1 MAAHGVEL
9 HTDNIMAENYGLTSQ
24 SAIDYVR
31 YAQQMAAQ
39 REQAAAQQR
48 QAMQDQQMAA
58 QERVLVQRAAAQEA
72 AASQPQ
78 QEQQPDENLRFGEY
92 RHQLQYD
99 ADRQA
104 YDQYQAR
111 TINQARQMY
120 AQDPKAAQFYL
131 DTEKP
136 LLESLK
142 SKLKPFED
150 TAIYKSAE
158 KFAFDNPQFQTEKR
172 LLGILENEIK
182 NAEKYDTK
190 EGKAGYLLTNAVK
203 VVNNLISADAVT
215 GTELMYKFPEL
226 TGLSEFSAL
235 MSKSQLD
242 PTIFAAKLRSAEGAG
257 LMEKVSNVF
266 SANPDEAIKKMKEI
280 HDSVASSHNKIAYE
294 QVVLPTS
301 GRIASSFGVIP
312 VKTFAELEPQIAQQQ
327 AQIPDIK
334 KDTQVETAGNETPT
348 PGVLSRIAE
357 SITGNERMTEEIKN
371 LPNYRTSMPEFALFR
386 DGGISPQAGAAL
398 KAAAGTMATSPEET
412 VKIFQAQFPN
422 IQVRQDEKGN
432 YIFRSGIDKKEYAMK
447 PGLEWSDVPR
457 AMNTV
462 GAAIA
467 TPAIAAEGIG
477 GAILTGAAQQAVQEG
492 IQKATGGEIN
502 PEDVAMAGG
511 LGGAFS
517 AAGKIGG
524 KIIEAVRPLF
534 KSSEDALAAINKA
547 KNVIPAELKQRDL
560 GELVRKASSEGMGS
574 AKARQDLAVLAK
586 IDPKIE
592 QTAKEFGFE
601 LPIDAYSDNKQLNE
615 VLGQMRSKTG
625 SEFSAKFGATVD
637 AAKEKAQSL
646 LQSIDASPDL
656 ASVSENVKAS
666 LGSQRDQN
674 RGMAGKIYKELD
686 QKIPATTPVEL
697 PSLRAQLQ
705 KAKDIAGG
713 KVANM
718 EAAER
723 RLYQM
728 MQDGDI
734 TYGMVAREKSKL
746 GEAISGFGKNDFA
759 DMERKAKS
767 ELYAAFDADQR
778 NIVAKHAGP
787 DDLVNFETASNL
799 WKQASDINDR
809 IIEGFGSDNTGSL
822 ADLMRSAINSGAKG
836 NTEPI
841 EKLLN
846 VVPNDLKKTVLM
858 SSLMNAT
865 SDKTGKLSF
874 SDFTAKVGKIKT
886 QAPIWQKIKQA
897 PGVTPAD
904 IRIIEGVATLGDRI
918 AKMQAN
924 LLHNGKAN
932 QEFFESMQA
941 ERFVEKLING
951 VGGPIIGATV
961 GGAAGSLIGPLG
973 QTAGMALGAGVASKL
988 SKFITGAKPDIR
1000 TAFANLI
1007 HSPEFTEFA
1016 VKAATDPN
1024 ITEQSAAR
1032 LAKSAAFS
1040 KLTKNTAIPF
1050 GTEAK
1055 KKWIMS
1061 ALAASNRNLAGNVIF
1076 DPSNTVE
1083 EDINGTTSISDQK
1096 FNIRVLSTPNNKFK
1110 VFGPTRKTEGIFKTK
1125 EEAIQFARK
1134 KYSKK

>member
-1 MAAHGVEL
+1 
-9 HTDNIMAENYGLTSQ
+9 MAENYGLTSAP
-24 SAIDYVR
+24 AIEYVR
-31 YAQQMAAQ
+31 YAQQLAAQ

-48 QAMQDQQMAA
+48 QAMQDQQLAA
-58 QERVLVQRAAAQEA
+58 QERALVQRAAAQEA

-78 QEQQPDENLRFGEY
+78 QEQQPDPNLKFGEY

-104 YDQYQAR
+104 YDQYQ
-111 TINQARQMY
+111 RQMVNQY
-120 AQDPKAAQFYL
+120 RQLYMQDPKSAQAYL
-131 DTEKP
+131 DSEK
-136 LLESLK
+136 LLFESAFK
-142 SKLKPFED
+142 NKLKPFEE
-150 TAIYKSAE
+150 TADYKAAQ
-158 KFAFDNPQFQTEKR
+158 KFASENPQFQTEKR

-190 EGKAGYLLTNAVK
+190 EGKAAYLLTNAVK

-242 PTIFAAKLRSAEGAG
+242 PTIFASKLRSAEGSG
-257 LMEKVSNVF
+257 LMEKVSNIF
-266 SANPDEAIKKMKEI
+266 SANPDEAIKKMKEV

-301 GRIASSFGVIP
+301 GRIATSLGVTPI
-312 VKTFAELEPQIAQQQ
+312 KTFAELEPQIAQQQ
-327 AQIPDIK
+327 AQIPDIQ

-357 SITGNERMTEEIKN
+357 SITGNERMTDEIKN
-371 LPNYRTSMPEFALFR
+371 LPNYRTSMPEFSIFR

-412 VKIFQAQFPN
+412 VKIFQAQFPD

-432 YIFRSGIDKKEYAMK
+432 YIFKSGIDKKEYAMK

-467 TPAIAAEGIG
+467 TPAVAAEGIG

-511 LGGAFS
+511 LGGAFT

-547 KNVIPAELKQRDL
+547 KNVVPAELKQRDL

-586 IDPKIE
+586 LDPKIE
-592 QTAKEFGFE
+592 QTAKELGFE

-615 VLGQMRSKTG
+615 VIGQMRSKTG
-625 SEFSAKFGATVD
+625 SEFGPKFAATVD
-637 AAKEKAQSL
+637 AAREKAQGL

-656 ASVSENVKAS
+656 AAVSENVKAS

-674 RGMAGKIYKELD
+674 FAIASKIYKDLD
-686 QKIPATTPVEL
+686 AKILETTPVEL
-697 PSLRAQLQ
+697 PSLRAELLRR
-705 KAKDIAGG
+705 KAIARENPDEMSAG
-713 KVANM
+713 A
-718 EAAER
+718 R
-723 RLYQM
+723 RLYKLL
-728 MQDGDI
+728 QDGDL
-734 TYGMVAREKSKL
+734 TYGQLSEEKSKL

-767 ELYAAFDADQR
+767 ELYAAFNADQR

-787 DDLVNFETASNL
+787 DDLLNFETASNL

-836 NTEPI
+836 NTAPI

-865 SDKTGKLSF
+865 SDKAGKLSF
-874 SDFTAKVGKIKT
+874 SDFAAKVGRLKT

-904 IRIIEGVATLGDRI
+904 IRIIEGVATIGDRI
-918 AKMQAN
+918 AKMKAN
-924 LLHNGKAN
+924 LLHTGKAN
-932 QEFFESMQA
+932 QEFFDSMQA
-941 ERFVEKLING
+941 ERFVEQLING
-951 VGGPIIGATV
+951 VGRPIAGAV
-961 GGAAGSLIGPLG
+961 IGGAAGSFIGPLG
-973 QTAGMALGAGVASKL
+973 QTAGAALGAGMASKL
-988 SKFITGAKPDIR
+988 SNIITGTKPEIR

-1007 HSPEFTEFA
+1007 HSPEFIEFA

-1055 KKWIMS
+1055 KKWIMA

-1076 DPSNTVE
+1076 DPANTVE

-1096 FNIRVLSTPNNKFK
+1096 FKIRVLSTPNNKFK
-1110 VFGPTRKTEGIFKTK
+1110 VFGPSRNVEGVFKTK